1 MTKTQSLFL
10 RSASGAAEEEEEEKR
25 LSVDPSQSQELTL
38 AQESACVSPVGV
50 RISESGNS
58 SKFDVSSML
67 LISMGMA
74 AGLSLQQKREREK

>member
-1 MTKTQSLFL
+1 MKERQKRILTDNRYDDTRKYLKFVRHT
-10 RSASGAAEEEEEEKR
+10 RAA
-25 LSVDPSQSQELTL
+25 L
-38 AQESACVSPVGV
+38 PVGV

-74 AGLSLQQKREREK
+74 AGLSLGNRSEMLEAG

>member
-1 MTKTQSLFL
+1 MTTPVQNVKCFKQ
-10 RSASGAAEEEEEEKR
+10 
-25 LSVDPSQSQELTL
+25 TL
-38 AQESACVSPVGV
+38 AVPVGV

-74 AGLSLQQKREREK
+74 AGLSLENRSVKLRDKS